1 MVSGQWSTTLRKAEC
16 REDLLIRSAKARVAA
31 HYPESGP
38 RQVRFLKIFGIAFVT
53 GLSGAMM
60 PGPMLA
66 LVIGQTF
73 ARGFM
78 AVLAIVLGHALLELV
93 LVVLLMSGLRAVL
106 LRHRVRG
113 LIGLVGGAVLIWM
126 GVDMVQQASALSLEL
141 AGSGQAAMSWG
152 SLIIGGAAVCAINPY
167 FLGWW
172 ATIGA
177 GGLAHVAPRSRGEY
191 LTFFVGHEL
200 SDLSWYGLVGLVIV
214 TSRHIL
220 HGAVYQAL
228 VFACGVV
235 ILALAAWFIYTGLR
249 FLLKKG
255 GTTEERDQAT
265 PTA

>member
-1 MVSGQWSTTLRKAEC
+1 M
-16 REDLLIRSAKARVAA
+16 
-31 HYPESGP
+31 
-38 RQVRFLKIFGIAFVT
+38 RFLKIFGIAFVT